1 MGTIFN
7 NGSIAMTRFDE
18 CTRMRFRMIFRFL
31 TLAIVTSFLSQK
43 ALADEFK
50 PRTVI
55 RRPFPTIT
63 KFPILKAKEAD
74 SKIGGA
80 ELVLGVVVNKQ
91 ARAYPINMLTGPRRE
106 ILNDLLGGKAI
117 AATW

>member
-1 MGTIFN
+1 MRNYMFKRFVFCAIIVALQTT
-7 NGSIAMTRFDE
+7 SAM
-18 CTRMRFRMIFRFL
+18 
-31 TLAIVTSFLSQK
+31 
-43 ALADEFK
+43 ADDFK

-55 RRPFPTIT
+55 RRPFSTIT

-74 SKIGGA
+74 NKIGGA

-91 ARAYPINMLTGPRRE
+91 ARAYPINMLTGPQRE
-106 ILNDLLGGKAI
+106 ILNDTLGAKAI